1 MIAQEGRIIG
11 NGHQDEDRDQKWHTQ
26 SPGAPLQEDRRS
38 SSRQAAEDEQ
48 SGDEK
53 HEGHKKTVIE
63 HNDEIEAEPAHSVA
77 MAKVGVVDDR
87 VMQHH
92 QQRDEGARAVE
103 RSDVHRRLHAVISYV
118 YFWFMQHHCSEAA
131 SSAVWRRR

>member
-11 NGHQDEDRDQKWHTQ
+11 NRHQDEYRDQKWHTQ
-26 SPGAPLQEDRRS
+26 SPDAPLQEDRRPP
-38 SSRQAAEDEQ
+38 SRQAAPDEQ
-48 SGDEK
+48 SGNEK
-53 HEGHKKTVIE
+53 HAGHEETVIE
-63 HNDEIEAEPAHSVA
+63 QHDQIEAEPAHFVA

-103 RSDVHRRLHAVISYV
+103 RNDVHRRLYGVISEV
-118 YFWFMQHHCSEAA
+118 YFWS
-131 SSAVWRRR
+131 